1 MGVIHARKTPDPE
14 SGYVA
19 RRIRRVRAPQ
29 GGARGEVAF
38 DRRTRVAGRLLKARQ
53 VLVLGLGTSSYLA
66 GYAVHVLTPY
76 LPHVWSVRRRWN
88 PGGGPPAGTL
98 CPRRCAG
105 RDLAPSVLQGYRSFS
120 RLHAHAS

>member
-76 LPHVWSVRRRWN
+76 LPHVWSVATEGGTEEAARRL
-88 PGGGPPAGTL
+88 A
-98 CPRRCAG
+98 RCARG
-105 RDLAPSVLQGYRSFS
+105 DVLV
-120 RLHAHAS
+120 AI